1 MIKGVHITF
10 YTPEAEALRTFFTK
24 TLKLP
29 SVDAGG
35 GWMIFALPPADLG
48 CHPIAEGDE
57 IRHELSF
64 YCDDI
69 RQTIT
74 ELQGRGIRFT
84 SEVVDEGWG
93 LSTSFAMTGGGE
105 IQLYQP
111 RYAKPVWKEQ
121 GAKRKTVE
129 KKAAGKKVA
138 AKKRKAAKP
147 AKKKAAKRKAR

>member
-1 MIKGVHITF
+1 
-10 YTPEAEALRTFFTK
+10 
-24 TLKLP
+24 
-29 SVDAGG
+29 
-35 GWMIFALPPADLG
+35 MIFALPPADLG

-69 RQTIT
+69 RQTIA

-121 GAKRKTVE
+121 GARRKTVG

-138 AKKRKAAKP
+138 AKKVAVKKRTAAKP
-147 AKKKAAKRKAR
+147 AKKAAKRRGR

>member
-10 YTPEAEALRTFFTK
+10 YTPEAEALRTFFTE
-24 TLKLP
+24 TLKFP

-57 IRHELSF
+57 VRHEMSF

-69 RQTIT
+69 HKTIS

-93 LSTSFAMTGGGE
+93 LSTSFATTGGGE

-111 RYAKPVWKEQ
+111 RYAKPVWVEQ
-121 GAKRKTVE
+121 GAARKATS
-129 KKAAGKKVA
+129 KKSA
-138 AKKRKAAKP
+138 AKKKT
-147 AKKKAAKRKAR
+147 AKRGSR